1 MREEESKR
9 LVKLIEYMQYLELYE
24 KYNKFNKCYFM
35 KLKKIFIEFLK
46 EYYKNRYN

>member
-1 MREEESKR
+1 MMEIESKK

-24 KYNKFNKCYFM
+24 KYNNFNRFYFM

-46 EYYKNRYN
+46 EYYKNRYK